1 MIFDR
6 IARCLF
12 LSVFL
17 LLLPVRMMAQSEVD
31 TLQDGVV
38 DAMESVAAD
47 SVSIMLQ
54 GFDKKA
60 YKNTPYWS
68 RNKAKNFAGTSTL
81 AVGGVTL
88 LFYSFIKL
96 WVEGESLGWADYVL
110 GGGGGL
116 LVASSVPLYV
126 SAAKDRKK
134 AKQSVGS
141 FVPQRDYRY
150 LGFRYEVTCGATYP
164 TKVYSNADF
173 APCYGI
179 EGRTFIGDSNFD
191 VAAKFSLEH
200 VYNESDPYYDH
211 DWETIFRLTAFAD
224 YNFSKGSV
232 VNPYVG
238 CGIGGNVESVHLEP
252 RAGLEL
258 WKRHR
263 IALQWRKILF
273 RSDPGLDKYDN
284 LSLTYGFSF

>member
-1 MIFDR
+1 MKYCISL
-6 IARCLF
+6 A
-12 LSVFL
+12 VL
-17 LLLPVRMMAQSEVD
+17 LILLPVNIQAQIESD
-31 TLQDGVV
+31 TVFSSKSIETEPVV
-38 DAMESVAAD
+38 ND

-96 WVEGESLGWADYVL
+96 WVEGESLGWVDYVL

-164 TKVYSNADF
+164 TKAYSNADF

-200 VYNESDPYYDH
+200 VCYETDPYYDH
-211 DWETIFRLTAFAD
+211 DYQTIFRLTAFTD

-238 CGIGGNVESVHLEP
+238 CGIGGNVESAHFEP